1 MLLRAVLILCAF
13 ATLGGCAFGQKIDY
27 RQATTAISAHTA
39 TPIMVNVIDQR
50 PYVVSGNKKPL
61 YVGTLRAL
69 YYNPFNINTLTGLP
83 LSSDLAEAIRA
94 SMERSSINAKVVY
107 SSLGVEPGQKLL
119 VLNVREW
126 KSDAYMRVRF
136 DYDIT
141 ATVIDGAGRVLATK
155 SAKSTGQI
163 NNYIVAGSNALGS
176 VLNDSAI
183 IAALSADTAAGVVVQ
198 TPAATPAALP
208 SHDSCMARVMK
219 ISDAKQ
225 RMASMSLCDEAR

>member
-27 RQATTAISAHTA
+27 RQATTALSAHTA

-50 PYVVSGNKKPL
+50 PYVISGSKKPI

-69 YYNPFNINTLTGLP
+69 YYNPFNINTLTGQP
-83 LSSDLAEAIRA
+83 LSSDLAEAVRA
-94 SMERSSINAKVVY
+94 SLERSSINAKVVF
-107 SSLGVEPGQKLL
+107 SALSAEPGQKLL
-119 VLNVREW
+119 VLKVREW

-141 ATVIDGAGRVLATK
+141 ASVIDGAGRELATK

-163 NNYIVAGSNALGS
+163 NNYILAGSNALGS

-183 IAALSADTAAGVVVQ
+183 ITALSADTVTTVGVQ
-198 TPAATPAALP
+198 TPSAPAP
-208 SHDSCMARVMK
+208 
-219 ISDAKQ
+219 
-225 RMASMSLCDEAR
+225 